1 MGETTDMGA
10 VLQGEPCPV
19 FDLKKKVPRI
29 NLTIFL

>member
-1 MGETTDMGA
+1 MGTARRA